1 MKSALLII
9 DMINDFNFTH
19 GNLLLTHANPIIEPI
34 LHLKGSMKEQ
44 GLPIIY
50 INDHYNL
57 WQADFG
63 KIIDTCKNEKN
74 ETLIEKIKP
83 TENDYFLIKPKYSA
97 FYGTALHTLLQQL
110 KVNKLVITGI
120 AGNICVLFTAND
132 AYMREYQLWIP
143 ENTIAS
149 AAIEDNKYALSMMNH
164 VLKANTEKVQTPWS
178 APISIRG
185 PEGDFTSGLKRLE
198 GLGVRAK

>member
-19 GNLLLTHANPIIEPI
+19 GDMLYTHTELIIEPI
-34 LHLKGSMKEQ
+34 LHLKNTMKKQE
-44 GLPIIY
+44 LPIIY

-57 WQADFG
+57 WQADFK

-74 ETLIEKIKP
+74 EELIKKIEP
-83 TENDYFLIKPKYSA
+83 TGNDYFLIKPKHSA

-110 KVNKLVITGI
+110 KVEKLILTGI

-143 ENTIAS
+143 EDAIAS
-149 AAIEDNKYALSMMNH
+149 AAIEDNQYALTMMQH
-164 VLKANTEKVQTPWS
+164 VLKANTKKSVT
-178 APISIRG
+178 
-185 PEGDFTSGLKRLE
+185 
-198 GLGVRAK
+198 